1 MSELAEAT
9 RLCHAKQ
16 ELGAPIIWQIAEDLL
31 NPANSEADKLE
42 FLRALTDK
50 GETARE
56 LLAFTNAFLPK
67 ALDPGINGTW
77 HGKPLLDCC
86 GTGGGGLNVVN
97 ISTTMMFV
105 LAAGGVPVVKHG
117 NIGVTKISGSSD
129 VLGVLGIPTTL
140 TPGQNKTVF
149 EASNLG
155 FFHAPF
161 YHPTFKLIAPLRRKL
176 AEEGRRTVF
185 NLLGPLINPAR
196 PDAQMIGLF
205 KKAYVPLFGEVLELL
220 GRKHHLAIYSEA
232 EDGTPIGEYSILGPN
247 TIHTS
252 LDFDIPDR
260 TRDDLGSYKS
270 LLISGPGESARR
282 ILDLFKGGEQGL
294 FKEII
299 IANSAL
305 GFVVTETSDT
315 WDEGLDLARE
325 IIESGRALQKLEQW
339 RQFCTSV

>member
-1 MSELAEAT
+1 MSTLPDLTQLCRADRELA
-9 RLCHAKQ
+9 
-16 ELGAPIIWQIAEDLL
+16 APQVWQAAEDLL
-31 NPANSEADKLE
+31 DVTVSEADKLD

-67 ALDPGINGTW
+67 ALDPGLSGAW
-77 HGKPLLDCC
+77 HGRPLLDCC

-117 NIGVTKISGSSD
+117 NVGVTKISGSSD
-129 VLGVLGIPTTL
+129 VLAVLGVPTTL
-140 TPGQNKTVF
+140 SPEQNKRVF
-149 EASNLG
+149 EASNLA

-161 YHPTFKLIAPLRRKL
+161 YHPAFRAIAPLRRAL
-176 AEEGRRTVF
+176 AAEGRRTVF
-185 NLLGPLINPAR
+185 NQLGPLINPAR

-205 KKAYVPLFGEVLELL
+205 NKDYVNLFGEVLELL

-247 TIHTS
+247 FVHTS
-252 LDFDIPDR
+252 LKFDIPDR
-260 TRDDLGSYKS
+260 PRRDLGSYRG
-270 LLISGPGESARR
+270 LIISDREDSARR
-282 ILDLFKGGEQGL
+282 IVDLFNGGEAGL

-299 IANSAL
+299 VANSAL
-305 GFVVTETSDT
+305 GFVVTEICKT
-315 WDEGLDLARE
+315 WDEGLALARE
-325 IIESGRALQKLEQW
+325 ILDSGKARQKLEQW
-339 RQFCTSV
+339 RDLCAKV

>member
-1 MSELAEAT
+1 MSTLPDLTQICRADGELT
-9 RLCHAKQ
+9 
-16 ELGAPIIWQIAEDLL
+16 APQVWQASEDLL
-31 NPANSEADKLE
+31 DATVSETEKLD

-67 ALDPGINGTW
+67 ALDPGLSGSW
-77 HGKPLLDCC
+77 RGRPLLDCC
-86 GTGGGGLNVVN
+86 GTGGGGLNTVN

-117 NIGVTKISGSSD
+117 NVGITKISGSSD
-129 VLGVLGIPTTL
+129 VLAALGIPHTL
-140 TPGQNKTVF
+140 TPTQNRRVF
-149 EASNLG
+149 EESNLG

-161 YHPTFKLIAPLRRKL
+161 YHPTFQTLAPLRRAL
-176 AEEGRRTVF
+176 AAEGRRTVF
-185 NLLGPLINPAR
+185 NQLGPLINPAR

-205 KKAYVPLFGEVLELL
+205 NRDYVNLFGEVLELL

-252 LDFDIPDR
+252 LKFDIPDR
-260 TRDDLGSYKS
+260 PRRDLGGYRS
-270 LLISGPGESARR
+270 LIISGREESARR
-282 ILDLFKGGEQGL
+282 IWALFNGGEAGL

-305 GFVVTETSDT
+305 GFVVTEICPT
-315 WDEGLDLARE
+315 WDASLTLARE
-325 IIESGRALQKLEQW
+325 IIDSGQAKQKLEQW
-339 RQFCTSV
+339 RDLCVRA

>member
-1 MSELAEAT
+1 MSYLPDLTQLCRANRELT
-9 RLCHAKQ
+9 
-16 ELGAPIIWQIAEDLL
+16 APQVWQASEDLL
-31 NPANSEADKLE
+31 DDAVDEAEKLD

-67 ALDPGINGTW
+67 ALEPGISGTW
-77 HGKPLLDCC
+77 QGKPLLDCC

-117 NIGVTKISGSSD
+117 NVGITKISGSSD

-140 TPGQNKTVF
+140 TPEQNKTVF
-149 EASNLG
+149 TASNLG
-155 FFHAPF
+155 FFHAPL
-161 YHPTFKLIAPLRRKL
+161 YHPAFKNIAPLRKKL
-176 AEEGRRTVF
+176 AAESRRSVF

-205 KKAYVPLFGEVLELL
+205 KKEYVNLFGEVLELL

-252 LDFDIPDR
+252 LKFDIPDR
-260 TRDDLGSYKS
+260 PRHDLGGYRS
-270 LLISGPGESARR
+270 LIISGREESASR
-282 ILDLFKGGEQGL
+282 ILALLRGKEEGL

-299 IANSAL
+299 IYNSAL
-305 GFVVTETSDT
+305 GFVVAEIAKS
-315 WDEGLDLARE
+315 WDEGLALARE

-339 RQFCTSV
+339 RKLCNAV

>member
-1 MSELAEAT
+1 
-9 RLCHAKQ
+9 
-16 ELGAPIIWQIAEDLL
+16 
-31 NPANSEADKLE
+31 
-42 FLRALTDK
+42 
-50 GETARE
+50 
-56 LLAFTNAFLPK
+56 
-67 ALDPGINGTW
+67 
-77 HGKPLLDCC
+77 
-86 GTGGGGLNVVN
+86 
-97 ISTTMMFV
+97 
-105 LAAGGVPVVKHG
+105 
-117 NIGVTKISGSSD
+117 
-129 VLGVLGIPTTL
+129 
-140 TPGQNKTVF
+140 VF

-270 LLISGPGESARR
+270 LLISGPEESARR
-282 ILDLFKGGEQGL
+282 ILDLFKGGEEGL